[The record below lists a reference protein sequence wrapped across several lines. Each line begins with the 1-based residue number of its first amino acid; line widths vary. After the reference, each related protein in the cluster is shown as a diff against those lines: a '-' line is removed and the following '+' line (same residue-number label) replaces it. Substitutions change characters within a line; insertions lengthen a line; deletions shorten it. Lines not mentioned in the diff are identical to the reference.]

1 MQTGPCVALARRSVW
16 WTAAVRGSPSAYWD
30 LITPLVRLSMRNP
43 CGKRWASMSN
53 GAEHDQQ
60 LHAAMAELAANFPL
74 ADGNLQATLAT
85 VTAAAVELI
94 RGVDHADIL
103 LIDEDNFNSM
113 APTAPVVEELDN
125 VQKRL
130 QEGPCLQAA
139 VSESMIRCTDLR
151 EDPRWPRFAAE
162 ATKLGVYSMLSF
174 QLYIH
179 REGAGAL
186 NLLGGAPRAF
196 TQEAE
201 AVGAMLATHA
211 ALALAATNTQEQFS
225 SALASRDHIGQAKG
239 IIMERFNIDAVQAF
253 KMLTRLS
260 QQSNTPIRDLA
271 MRVIDSRGQ

>member
-1 MQTGPCVALARRSVW
+1 
-16 WTAAVRGSPSAYWD
+16 
-30 LITPLVRLSMRNP
+30 
-43 CGKRWASMSN
+43 MSN
-53 GAEHDQQ
+53 GAEYDRQ
-60 LHAAMAELAANFPL
+60 LHAAMADLVANFPL
-74 ADGNLQATLAT
+74 ADGNLQDTFAT
-85 VTAAAVELI
+85 VTSAAVELI

-113 APTAPVVEELDN
+113 APTAPVVEELDKA
-125 VQKRL
+125 QQRL

-151 EDPRWPRFAAE
+151 EDLRWPRFAAE
-162 ATKLGVYSMLSF
+162 ATKVGVYSMLSF
-174 QLYIH
+174 QLYIR

-211 ALALAATNTQEQFS
+211 ALALAATNTHQQFS

-260 QQSNTPIRDLA
+260 QQSNTPIRNLA
-271 MRVIDSRGQ
+271 LRVIHSRGQ